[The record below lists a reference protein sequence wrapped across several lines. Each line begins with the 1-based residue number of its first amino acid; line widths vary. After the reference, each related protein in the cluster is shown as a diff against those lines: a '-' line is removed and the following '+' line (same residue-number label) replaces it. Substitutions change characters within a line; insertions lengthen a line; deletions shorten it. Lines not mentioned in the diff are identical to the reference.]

1 MSAESGDRLV
11 VSTPVDDVTGESDT
25 RPSETR
31 DRHPLLVWAWSL
43 LRLKFVGVAFG
54 ALFFCLS
61 LTPSLLPRGWLF
73 QGLIGGVNAAF
84 GYGLGVVIGQVTDR
98 VVLRTAR
105 WWPPPAPVLF
115 WMKAAVV
122 AIAPA
127 VCVLML
133 IPAASWQRQ
142 VSALMGIEGPTTLGY
157 LRTLFVATGV
167 SALLVSTFRVLI
179 DAVKLLARMLIR
191 RWHLHNE
198 VALFIGTVIVVTF
211 LVALFNGIVVR
222 GFFAGANAV
231 FQPQDAGTR
240 ADVSQP
246 LLPEKSGSP
255 TSLAP
260 WDTLGFQGRNFVATG
275 PHAAELSRLNGRP
288 AKEPIRV
295 YAGLHSAPD
304 DHGRMAVVI
313 GELERTGAFTRRL
326 LVIAPTTGTGWIDPV
341 AARSLEMMYNGD
353 TAIVG
358 VQYSYL
364 PSWISFLAD
373 RQKSMDS
380 GRMLIDTVHDHWQR
394 LPPDRRPKLLLYGE
408 SLGSMAGQAAF
419 GFLPDVAKMGFDA
432 VLWVGP
438 PHESPLW
445 HALIVR
451 RDPGTP
457 EVQPRY
463 DNGRTVR
470 FSEANAPADVEGV
483 AAPPW
488 QGTRV
493 LFLQH
498 PSDPV
503 VWWSPD
509 LLFTKPDWLI
519 EPRGRDRTASMRWY
533 PVVTF
538 WQVSADLT
546 DAESMPGGHGHNYS
560 NTILDGWVAV
570 APPDGWTP
578 ADTERMR
585 AALKNS
591 MSADGPEA

>member
-1 MSAESGDRLV
+1 MSADSRESVKGPAEPR
-11 VSTPVDDVTGESDT
+11 S
-25 RPSETR
+25 
-31 DRHPLLVWAWSL
+31 RHPLLVWAWSL

-61 LTPSLLPRGWLF
+61 LTPSLLPRDWLF

-84 GYGLGVVIGQVTDR
+84 GYGLGVLIGKTTYR
-98 VVLRTAR
+98 VVLRNAR
-105 WWPPPAPVLF
+105 WWPPPARVLF

-122 AIAPA
+122 GIAPTA
-127 VCVLML
+127 CVLML

-142 VSALMGIEGPTTLGY
+142 VSALMGIEGPTTPGY
-157 LRTLFVATGV
+157 LRTLVVAAIVG
-167 SALLVSTFRVLI
+167 ALLVSTFRVLI

-191 RWHLHNE
+191 RWHLHDE
-198 VALFIGTVIVVTF
+198 VALFIGTAIVV
-211 LVALFNGIVVR
+211 ALLITLIDGVLVR
-222 GFFAGANAV
+222 GFFAGASAV
-231 FQPQDAGTR
+231 FQPRDSATPAG
-240 ADVSQP
+240 VSQP
-246 LLPEKSGSP
+246 LHPEKSGSP
-255 TSLAP
+255 ASLAP
-260 WDTLGFQGRNFVATG
+260 WATLGYQGRDFVATG
-275 PHAAELSRLNGRP
+275 PHAAELSKLNGRP

-295 YAGLHSAPD
+295 YAGLHTAPD
-304 DHGRMAVVI
+304 DQGRLDVLV
-313 GELERTGAFTRRL
+313 GELERTGAFTRKV

-341 AARSLEMMYNGD
+341 AASSLEMMYNGD

-358 VQYSYL
+358 LQYSYL

-380 GRMLIDTVHDHWQR
+380 GRMLINAVHDRWQQ
-394 LPPDRRPKLLLYGE
+394 LSPDHRPKLVLYGE

-419 GFLPDVAKMGFDA
+419 GWLPDIRRMGFDA

-438 PHESPLW
+438 PQESPLW

-451 RDPGTP
+451 RDPGTT

-470 FSEANAPADVEGV
+470 FSEAIDPADVDRLAGPSWV
-483 AAPPW
+483 
-488 QGTRV
+488 GNRV

-509 LLFTKPDWLI
+509 LLFGRPDWLI
-519 EPRGRDRTASMRWY
+519 EPRGQDRTALMRWN

-546 DAESMPGGHGHNYS
+546 NAEGMPGGHGHNYS
-560 NTILDGWVAV
+560 NDILDGWVAV
-570 APPDGWTP
+570 APPDGWTA
-578 ADTERMR
+578 ADTGRIR
-585 AALKNS
+585 AALKS
-591 MSADGPEA
+591 LESPVGPKS

>member
-1 MSAESGDRLV
+1 MNIER
-11 VSTPVDDVTGESDT
+11 
-25 RPSETR
+25 RQ
-31 DRHPLLVWAWSL
+31 RHPLVVWAWSL

-61 LTPSLLPRGWLF
+61 LTPSLLPRDWVF
-73 QGLIGGVNAAF
+73 QGLIGGINAAF
-84 GYGLGVVIGQVTDR
+84 GYGLGVVIGKTTYR
-98 VVLRTAR
+98 VVLRGAR
-105 WWPPPAPVLF
+105 WWPPPARVLF

-122 AIAPA
+122 AIAPTA
-127 VCVLML
+127 CVLML

-142 VSALMGIEGPTTLGY
+142 VSGLMGIEGPTTLGY
-157 LRTLFVATGV
+157 LRTLIVAVVVG
-167 SALLVSTFRVLI
+167 ALLVSTFRVLI

-191 RWHLHNE
+191 RWHLHDE
-198 VALFIGTVIVVTF
+198 VALFIGTAIVV
-211 LVALFNGIVVR
+211 ALLIMLINGVLVR

-231 FQPQDAGTR
+231 FQPRDTATPAGL
-240 ADVSQP
+240 SQP

-255 TSLAP
+255 ASLAP
-260 WDTLGFQGRNFVATG
+260 WDSLGYQGRNFVATG
-275 PHAAELSRLNGRP
+275 PHAAQLARLNGRP

-295 YAGLHSAPD
+295 YAGLHTAPD
-304 DHGRMAVVI
+304 DRGRLATVV
-313 GELERTGAFTRRL
+313 GELERTGAFTRKI

-341 AARSLEMMYNGD
+341 AASSLEMMYNGD

-358 VQYSYL
+358 LQYSYL

-380 GRMLIDTVHDHWQR
+380 GRMLIDTVHERWQQ
-394 LPPDRRPKLLLYGE
+394 LPREHRPKLMLYGE

-419 GFLPDVAKMGFDA
+419 GWLPDIPRMGFDA

-438 PHESPLW
+438 PQASPLW

-451 RDPGTP
+451 RDPSTT

-470 FSEANAPADVEGV
+470 FSEAIDPSDVTRL
-483 AAPPW
+483 ARPPW
-488 QGTRV
+488 LGTRV

-509 LLFTKPDWLI
+509 LLFGRPDWLI
-519 EPRGRDRTASMRWY
+519 EPRGADRTASMRWY

-546 DAESMPGGHGHNYS
+546 NADGVRGGHGHNYS
-560 NTILDGWVAV
+560 NDILDGWVAV
-570 APPDGWTP
+570 APPDGWTT
-578 ADTERMR
+578 ADTERVR
-585 AALKNS
+585 AALKIS
-591 MSADGPEA
+591 ESADGPKS

>member
-1 MSAESGDRLV
+1 M
-11 VSTPVDDVTGESDT
+11 STPVHDATTEPATEPRAADG
-25 RPSETR
+25 
-31 DRHPLLVWAWSL
+31 RHPLVVWAWSL
-43 LRLKFVGVAFG
+43 VRLRFGGVVFG

-61 LTPSLLPRGWLF
+61 LTPSLLPRTWLF
-73 QGLIGGVNAAF
+73 QGLIGGINAAF
-84 GYGLGVVIGQVTDR
+84 GYGLGVLVEKAAQR
-98 VVLRTAR
+98 FVLRSAR
-105 WWPPPAPVLF
+105 WWPPPARVLLGL
-115 WMKAAVV
+115 KAAVV
-122 AIAPA
+122 VIAPA
-127 VCVLML
+127 AAVLML
-133 IPAASWQRQ
+133 IPAAAWQRQ
-142 VSALMGIEGPTTLGY
+142 VSALMGLPGPTTLGY
-157 LRTLFVATGV
+157 LRTLIVAVVV
-167 SALLVSTFRVLI
+167 SALLVATCRVLI

-198 VALFIGTVIVVTF
+198 VALFIGTTIVVVL
-211 LVALFNGIVVR
+211 LVTLINGVLVR
-222 GFFAGANAV
+222 GFFIGMNALSE
-231 FQPQDAGTR
+231 PRNDSTGP
-240 ADVSQP
+240 DIHQP
-246 LLPEKSGSP
+246 LLPERSGSP
-255 TSLAP
+255 ASLAP
-260 WDTLGFQGRNFVATG
+260 WETLGFQGRNFVATG
-275 PHAAELSRLNGRP
+275 PHAAELTRLNGRT

-295 YAGLHSAPD
+295 YAGLETAD
-304 DHGRMAVVI
+304 DDQSRMQVI
-313 GELERTGAFTRRL
+313 LGELERTGAFTRKL
-326 LVIAPTTGTGWIDPV
+326 LVLIPTTGTGWINPV

-353 TAIVG
+353 TAMVG

-364 PSWISFLAD
+364 PSWVSFLAD

-380 GRMLIDTVHDHWQR
+380 GRTLIDTVHDRWQQLPADHRPR
-394 LPPDRRPKLLLYGE
+394 LVLYGE

-419 GFLPDVAKMGFDA
+419 GFLPDIAKMGFDA

-451 RDPGTP
+451 RDPGTT

-470 FSEANAPADVEGV
+470 FAEAIDPAEIDRL

-488 QGTRV
+488 DGTRV

-509 LLFTKPDWLI
+509 LLFSQPDWLV
-519 EPRGRDRTASMRWY
+519 EPPGRDRTASMRWY

-546 DAESMPGGHGHNYS
+546 EAEAMPGGHGHNYA
-560 NTILDGWVAV
+560 NTVLDGWAAV
-570 APPDGWTP
+570 VPPDGWTL

-585 AALKNS
+585 AALKQS
-591 MSADGPEA
+591 EGDDGPGK

>member
-1 MSAESGDRLV
+1 
-11 VSTPVDDVTGESDT
+11 
-25 RPSETR
+25 
-31 DRHPLLVWAWSL
+31 VWAWSL
-43 LRLKFVGVAFG
+43 LRLKFVGIAFG

-61 LTPSLLPRGWLF
+61 LTPSLLPRDWIF
-73 QGLIGGVNAAF
+73 QGLIGGINAAF
-84 GYGLGVVIGQVTDR
+84 GYGLGVVIGRTTYR
-98 VVLRTAR
+98 VVLRGAR
-105 WWPPPAPVLF
+105 WWPPPARVLF
-115 WMKAAVV
+115 WMKAVV
-122 AIAPA
+122 VVIAPT

-157 LRTLFVATGV
+157 LRTLIVAV
-167 SALLVSTFRVLI
+167 VVAALLISTFRVLI

-191 RWHLHNE
+191 RWHLHDE
-198 VALFIGTVIVVTF
+198 VALFIGTTIVVAL
-211 LVALFNGIVVR
+211 LVMLFNGVLVR

-231 FQPQDAGTR
+231 FEPRDTGTVAGL
-240 ADVSQP
+240 SQP

-255 TSLAP
+255 ASLAP
-260 WDTLGFQGRNFVATG
+260 WDSLGYQGRNFVATG
-275 PHAAELSRLNGRP
+275 PHAAQLAQLNGRP

-295 YAGLHSAPD
+295 YAGLDTAPND
-304 DHGRMAVVI
+304 QGRLAVVI
-313 GELERTGAFTRRL
+313 RELERTGAFTRKV

-341 AARSLEMMYNGD
+341 AAGSLEMMYNGD

-358 VQYSYL
+358 LQYSYL

-380 GRMLIDTVHDHWQR
+380 GRMLIETVHQRWQQ
-394 LPPDRRPKLLLYGE
+394 LPPDHRPKLMLYGE

-419 GFLPDVAKMGFDA
+419 GWLPDIRAMGFDA

-438 PHESPLW
+438 PQASPLW

-451 RDPGTP
+451 RDPSTT
-457 EVQPRY
+457 EVAPRY

-470 FSEANAPADVEGV
+470 FSEAIEPSDVSRL
-483 AAPPW
+483 ASPPW
-488 QGTRV
+488 AGTRV

-509 LLFTKPDWLI
+509 LLFGRPDWLV
-519 EPRGRDRTASMRWY
+519 EPRGPDRSASMHWN

-546 DAESMPGGHGHNYS
+546 NAEGVPAGHGHNYS
-560 NTILDGWVAV
+560 NDILDGWVAV
-570 APPDGWTP
+570 AAPDGWTA
-578 ADTERMR
+578 ADTEHVR
-585 AALKNS
+585 AALNQS
-591 MSADGPEA
+591 EANAAQ

>member
-1 MSAESGDRLV
+1 MIAQSDAQSVAGPAEPR
-11 VSTPVDDVTGESDT
+11 
-25 RPSETR
+25 R
-31 DRHPLLVWAWSL
+31 RHPLLVWAWSL

-61 LTPSLLPRGWLF
+61 LTPSLLPRAWVF
-73 QGLIGGVNAAF
+73 QGLIAGVNAAF
-84 GYGLGVVIGQVTDR
+84 GYGLGVVIGRTAYR
-98 VVLRTAR
+98 VMLRNAR

-122 AIAPA
+122 AIVPTA
-127 VCVLML
+127 CVLML

-157 LRTLFVATGV
+157 LRTLIVAVAVG
-167 SALLVSTFRVLI
+167 ALLVSTFRVLI

-191 RWHLHNE
+191 RWHLHDE
-198 VALFIGTVIVVTF
+198 VALFIGTSIVV
-211 LVALFNGIVVR
+211 ALLIMLINGVLVR
-222 GFFAGANAV
+222 GFFAGANAL
-231 FQPQDAGTR
+231 FQPRDAATPVGL
-240 ADVSQP
+240 SQP
-246 LLPEKSGSP
+246 LLEEKSGSP
-255 TSLAP
+255 ASLAP
-260 WDTLGFQGRNFVATG
+260 WDSLGYQGRNFVATG
-275 PHAAELSRLNGRP
+275 PHAAELARLNGRP

-295 YAGLHSAPD
+295 YAGLHTAPD
-304 DHGRMAVVI
+304 DQGRLAVLL
-313 GELERTGAFTRRL
+313 GELERTGAFTRKV

-341 AARSLEMMYNGD
+341 AASSLEMMYNGD

-358 VQYSYL
+358 LQYSYL

-380 GRMLIDTVHDHWQR
+380 GRMLIDTVHDRWQQ
-394 LPPDRRPKLLLYGE
+394 LAPDHRPKLMLYGE

-419 GFLPDVAKMGFDA
+419 GWLPDIRRMGFDA

-438 PHESPLW
+438 PQASPLW

-451 RDPGTP
+451 RDPGSM
-457 EVQPRY
+457 EVEPRY

-470 FSEANAPADVEGV
+470 FSEANIPADITAV
-483 AAPPW
+483 AGPPW
-488 QGTRV
+488 VGTRV

-503 VWWSPD
+503 VWWTPD
-509 LLFTKPDWLI
+509 LLFGKPEWLI
-519 EPRGRDRTASMRWY
+519 EPRGQDRTALMRWY

-546 DAESMPGGHGHNYS
+546 NAEGVPGGHGHNYS
-560 NTILDGWVAV
+560 NDILDGWVAV
-570 APPDGWTP
+570 APPDGWTA
-578 ADTERMR
+578 ADTERIR
-585 AALKNS
+585 AALSTFK
-591 MSADGPEA
+591 

>member
-1 MSAESGDRLV
+1 MNTEPRQ
-11 VSTPVDDVTGESDT
+11 
-25 RPSETR
+25 
-31 DRHPLLVWAWSL
+31 RHPMVLWAWSL
-43 LRLKFVGVAFG
+43 LRLKFVGIAFG

-61 LTPSLLPRGWLF
+61 LTPSLLPRDWVF
-73 QGLIGGVNAAF
+73 QGLIGGINGAF
-84 GYGLGVVIGQVTDR
+84 GYGLGVLIGNTAYR
-98 VVLRTAR
+98 VVLQGAR
-105 WWPPPAPVLF
+105 WWPPPARVLF
-115 WMKAAVV
+115 GMKAAVV
-122 AIAPA
+122 AIAPTA
-127 VCVLML
+127 CVLML

-142 VSALMGIEGPTTLGY
+142 VSALMGIQGPTTLEY
-157 LRTLFVATGV
+157 LRTLIVAVIVG
-167 SALLVSTFRVLI
+167 ALLVSTFRVLI

-191 RWHLHNE
+191 RWHLHDE
-198 VALFIGTVIVVTF
+198 VALFIGTAIVV
-211 LVALFNGIVVR
+211 ALLIMLINGVLIR
-222 GFFAGANAV
+222 GFFAGASAV
-231 FQPQDAGTR
+231 FQPRDSATPAG
-240 ADVSQP
+240 VSQP

-255 TSLAP
+255 ASLAP
-260 WDTLGFQGRNFVATG
+260 WDSLGYQGRTFVASG
-275 PHAAELSRLNGRP
+275 PHAADLARLNGRP

-295 YAGLHSAPD
+295 YAGLHTAPD
-304 DHGRMAVVI
+304 DRARLAVLLE
-313 GELERTGAFTRRL
+313 ELDRTGAFTRKL

-341 AARSLEMMYNGD
+341 AASSLEMMYNGD

-358 VQYSYL
+358 LQYSYL

-380 GRMLIDTVHDHWQR
+380 GRMLIEAVHERWQQ
-394 LPPDRRPKLLLYGE
+394 LPPDRRPKLVLYGE

-419 GFLPDVAKMGFDA
+419 GWLPDIRQMGFDA

-438 PHESPLW
+438 PQASPLW

-451 RDPGTP
+451 RDPHST

-470 FSEANAPADVEGV
+470 FSEAIDPADVARLAG
-483 AAPPW
+483 PPW
-488 QGTRV
+488 SGTRV

-509 LLFTKPDWLI
+509 LLFGRPGWLI
-519 EPRGRDRTASMRWY
+519 EPRGRDRTALMRWN

-546 DAESMPGGHGHNYS
+546 NAEGVPGGHGHNYS
-560 NTILDGWVAV
+560 NGILDGWVAV

-578 ADTERMR
+578 ADTERIR
-585 AALKNS
+585 AALQTS
-591 MSADGPEA
+591 ETEPDAAQ

>member
-1 MSAESGDRLV
+1 MIAQSDAQSVAGPAEPR
-11 VSTPVDDVTGESDT
+11 
-25 RPSETR
+25 R
-31 DRHPLLVWAWSL
+31 RHPLLVWAWSL

-61 LTPSLLPRGWLF
+61 LTPSLLPRAWVF
-73 QGLIGGVNAAF
+73 QGLIAGVNAAF
-84 GYGLGVVIGQVTDR
+84 GYGLGVVIGRTAYR
-98 VVLRTAR
+98 VMLRNAR

-122 AIAPA
+122 AIVPTA
-127 VCVLML
+127 CVLML

-157 LRTLFVATGV
+157 LRTLIVAVAVG
-167 SALLVSTFRVLI
+167 ALLVSTFRVLI

-191 RWHLHNE
+191 RWHLHDE
-198 VALFIGTVIVVTF
+198 VALFIGTSIVV
-211 LVALFNGIVVR
+211 ALLIMLINGVLVR
-222 GFFAGANAV
+222 GFFAGANAL
-231 FQPQDAGTR
+231 FQPRDAATP
-240 ADVSQP
+240 VSLSQP
-246 LLPEKSGSP
+246 LLEEKSGSP
-255 TSLAP
+255 ASLAP
-260 WDTLGFQGRNFVATG
+260 WDSLGYQGRNFVTTG
-275 PHAAELSRLNGRP
+275 PHAAELARLNGRP

-295 YAGLHSAPD
+295 YAGLHTAPD
-304 DHGRMAVVI
+304 DQGRLAVLL
-313 GELERTGAFTRRL
+313 GELERTGAFTRKV

-341 AARSLEMMYNGD
+341 AASSLEMMYNGD

-358 VQYSYL
+358 LQYSYL

-380 GRMLIDTVHDHWQR
+380 GRMLIDTVHDRWQQ
-394 LPPDRRPKLLLYGE
+394 LAPDHRPKLMLYGE

-419 GFLPDVAKMGFDA
+419 GWLPDIRRMGFDA

-438 PHESPLW
+438 PQASPLW

-451 RDPGTP
+451 RDPGSM
-457 EVQPRY
+457 EVEPRY

-470 FSEANAPADVEGV
+470 FSEANIPADITAV
-483 AAPPW
+483 AGPPW
-488 QGTRV
+488 VGTRV

-503 VWWSPD
+503 VWWTPD
-509 LLFTKPDWLI
+509 LLFGKPEWLI
-519 EPRGRDRTASMRWY
+519 EPRGQDRTALMRWY

-546 DAESMPGGHGHNYS
+546 NAEGVPGGHGHNYS
-560 NTILDGWVAV
+560 NDILDGWVAV
-570 APPDGWTP
+570 APPDGWTA
-578 ADTERMR
+578 ADTERIR
-585 AALKNS
+585 AALSTFK
-591 MSADGPEA
+591 

>member
-1 MSAESGDRLV
+1 MTADSEASGW
-11 VSTPVDDVTGESDT
+11 
-25 RPSETR
+25 
-31 DRHPLLVWAWSL
+31 HPLLVWAWSL

-61 LTPSLLPRGWLF
+61 LTPSLVPREWLF

-84 GYGLGVVIGQVTDR
+84 GYGLGVLLGKAVYR
-98 VVLRTAR
+98 VLLRGAR
-105 WWPPPAPVLF
+105 WWPPSARALF
-115 WMKAAVV
+115 WIKAAVV
-122 AIAPA
+122 VIAPTA
-127 VCVLML
+127 CVLML

-142 VSALMGIEGPTTLGY
+142 LAALMGIEGPTNPGY
-157 LRTLFVATGV
+157 LRTLIVAV
-167 SALLVSTFRVLI
+167 VVCALLVSAFRVLI

-191 RWHLHNE
+191 RWHVHDE
-198 VALFIGTVIVVTF
+198 VALFIGTAIVVALLIT
-211 LVALFNGIVVR
+211 LFNGVLAR

-231 FQPQDAGTR
+231 FQPQDSATPAG
-240 ADVSQP
+240 VSQP
-246 LLPEKSGSP
+246 PLTEKSGSP

-260 WDTLGFQGRNFVATG
+260 WNTLGRQGRTFVGTG
-275 PHAAELSRLNGRP
+275 PHAAELSKLNGKP

-295 YAGLHSAPD
+295 YAGLHTAPD
-304 DHGRMAVVI
+304 DQGRLDVI
-313 GELERTGAFTRRL
+313 VNELERTGALRRKV

-341 AARSLEMMYNGD
+341 AANSLEMMYDGD

-358 VQYSYL
+358 LQYSYL

-380 GRMLIDTVHDHWQR
+380 GRMLINAVHDRWAK
-394 LPPDRRPKLLLYGE
+394 LPSDHRPKLVLYGE

-419 GFLPDVAKMGFDA
+419 GWLPDIRRMGFDA

-438 PHESPLW
+438 PQESSLW
-445 HALIVR
+445 HALLVR
-451 RDPGTP
+451 RDPGST

-463 DNGRTVR
+463 DSGRTVR
-470 FSEANAPADVEGV
+470 FSEAIDPVDVDRVGG
-483 AAPPW
+483 PPW
-488 QGTRV
+488 AGTRV

-509 LLFTKPDWLI
+509 LLFSRPGWLV
-519 EPRGRDRTASMRWY
+519 EPRGRDRSAAMRWN

-546 DAESMPGGHGHNYS
+546 NAEGVPGGHGHNYS
-560 NTILDGWVAV
+560 NDILDGWAAV
-570 APPDGWTP
+570 APPDGWTA
-578 ADTERMR
+578 ADTERIR
-585 AALKNS
+585 AGLK
-591 MSADGPEA
+591 G